1 MDAMLSQE
9 QIARINAL
17 ARKARTQGLTQ
28 AEKDEQVLLRAAYLA
43 AFRAQFRD
51 MLEHITVVDAESQED
66 TQDC

>member
-51 MLEHITVVDAESQED
+51 MLEHITVVDAKTQED
-66 TQDC
+66 TTDC

>member
-1 MDAMLSQE
+1 MLSEE

-51 MLEHITVVDAESQED
+51 MLEHITVVDAKTQED
-66 TQDC
+66 TTDC